1 MKILEFMD
9 MNSTKYGGLERF
21 MFRLMKT
28 RSKDNFFFVFQNSPQ
43 SEELVRDFT
52 ACGAEIIV
60 LDTEGKKAIKKLFQ
74 VFKLFLKIKPDLV
87 HFHFA
92 NGFFLFAPLAKLAG
106 VKYLVKTQHCCLTTN
121 DLKQIQNKSQF
132 SLKTKILSIN
142 GKIYRLFDRI
152 VFCGKYVQQQFE
164 SVYGKSSK
172 NKMIYLGVEPINI
185 LTVDKQVVLKKQ
197 LNISD
202 DCKVITT
209 VLFADPIKGADVLIK
224 AISFIKRD
232 DFIVCIVGV
241 NDNLEFAKN
250 LHRLARNLNV
260 EDKIR
265 WIGITDYV
273 NKYLSISDIYC
284 QPSRSE
290 ALGLAVCEAKSAK
303 LPIIGS
309 DICGLPEVSNILF
322 QSENSEELGEKL
334 ACLLEDKQLRQEL
347 SQQSYQDFCDNFD
360 ISIGVEKYSQ
370 LYDELFLSK

>member
-1 MKILEFMD
+1 MKIIEFMD
-9 MNSTKYGGLERF
+9 MKSTKYGGLDRF
-21 MFRLMKT
+21 MLRLMKK
-28 RSKDNFFFVFQNSPQ
+28 RSKDKFFFVFQNVPQ
-43 SEELVRDFT
+43 SEELIRDFT
-52 ACGAEIIV
+52 ACGAEIMV
-60 LDTEGKKAIKKLFQ
+60 LDTDGKKAIRKLFQ
-74 VFKLFLKIKPDLV
+74 VFKLFLTIKPELV

-142 GKIYRLFDRI
+142 GKMYQLFNRI

-172 NKMIYLGVEPINI
+172 NKMIYFGVEPIKMIN
-185 LTVDKQVVLKKQ
+185 VDKRVVLKRQ

-202 DCKVITT
+202 ECKVITT
-209 VLFADPIKGADVLIK
+209 ILFADPIKGADVLIK
-224 AISFIKRD
+224 AIPFIKRN

-241 NDNLEFAKN
+241 NDNLEFAKK

-265 WIGITDYV
+265 WIGVTDYV

-290 ALGLAVCEAKSAK
+290 ALTLAVCEAKSAK
-303 LPIIGS
+303 LPVIGS
-309 DICGLPEVSNILF
+309 NMGGLPEISNIQF

-334 ACLLEDKQLRQEL
+334 TSLLENSQLRHEL
-347 SQQSYQDFCDNFD
+347 SLQSYQDFCDNFD

-370 LYDELFLSK
+370 LYDEILLS

>member
-1 MKILEFMD
+1 MKIIEFMD
-9 MNSTKYGGLERF
+9 MKSTKYGGLDRF
-21 MFRLMKT
+21 MLRLMKK
-28 RSKDNFFFVFQNSPQ
+28 RSKDKFFFVFQNVPQ

-74 VFKLFLKIKPDLV
+74 VFKLFLTIKPDLV

-142 GKIYRLFDRI
+142 GKMYRLFDRI

-172 NKMIYLGVEPINI
+172 NKMIYFGVEPIKMIN
-185 LTVDKQVVLKKQ
+185 VDKRIVLKRQ

-202 DCKVITT
+202 ECKVITT
-209 VLFADPIKGADVLIK
+209 ILFADPIKGADVLIK
-224 AISFIKRD
+224 AIPFIKRN

-241 NDNLEFAKN
+241 NDNLEFAKK

-265 WIGITDYV
+265 WIGVTDYV

-290 ALGLAVCEAKSAK
+290 ALTLAVCEAKSAK
-303 LPIIGS
+303 LPVIGS
-309 DICGLPEVSNILF
+309 NMGGLPEISNIQF

-334 ACLLEDKQLRQEL
+334 TSLLKNSQLRHEL
-347 SQQSYQDFCDNFD
+347 SLQSYQDFCGNFD

-370 LYDELFLSK
+370 LYDEILLS

>member
-1 MKILEFMD
+1 MKIIEFMD
-9 MNSTKYGGLERF
+9 MKSTKYGGLDRF
-21 MFRLMKT
+21 MLRLMKK
-28 RSKDNFFFVFQNSPQ
+28 RSKDKFFFVFQNVPQ

-60 LDTEGKKAIKKLFQ
+60 LDTEGKKAIRKLFQ
-74 VFKLFLKIKPDLV
+74 VFKLFLTIKPELV

-172 NKMIYLGVEPINI
+172 NKMIYFGVEPIKMIN
-185 LTVDKQVVLKKQ
+185 VDKRVVLKRQ

-202 DCKVITT
+202 ECKVITT
-209 VLFADPIKGADVLIK
+209 ILFADPIKGADVLIK
-224 AISFIKRD
+224 AIPFIKRN

-241 NDNLEFAKN
+241 NDNLEFAKK

-265 WIGITDYV
+265 WIGVTDYV

-290 ALGLAVCEAKSAK
+290 ALTLAVCEAKSAK
-303 LPIIGS
+303 LPVIGS
-309 DICGLPEVSNILF
+309 NMGGLPEISNIQF

-334 ACLLEDKQLRQEL
+334 TSLLENSQLRHEL
-347 SQQSYQDFCDNFD
+347 SLQSYQDFCDNFD

-370 LYDELFLSK
+370 LYDEILLS

>member
-1 MKILEFMD
+1 MKIIEFMD
-9 MNSTKYGGLERF
+9 MKSTKYGGLDRF
-21 MFRLMKT
+21 MLRLMKK
-28 RSKDNFFFVFQNSPQ
+28 RSKDKFFFVFQNVPQ

-60 LDTEGKKAIKKLFQ
+60 LDTEGKKAIRKLFQ
-74 VFKLFLKIKPDLV
+74 VFKLFLTIKPELV

-172 NKMIYLGVEPINI
+172 NKMIYFGVEPIKMIN
-185 LTVDKQVVLKKQ
+185 VDKRVVLKRQ

-202 DCKVITT
+202 ECKVITT
-209 VLFADPIKGADVLIK
+209 ILFADPIKGADVLIK
-224 AISFIKRD
+224 AIPFIKRN

-241 NDNLEFAKN
+241 NDNLEFAKK

-265 WIGITDYV
+265 WIGVTDYV

-290 ALGLAVCEAKSAK
+290 ALTLAVCEAKSAK
-303 LPIIGS
+303 LPVIGS
-309 DICGLPEVSNILF
+309 NMGGLPEISNIQF

-334 ACLLEDKQLRQEL
+334 TSLLENSQLKHEL
-347 SQQSYQDFCDNFD
+347 SLQSYQDFCDNFD

-370 LYDELFLSK
+370 LYDEILLS

>member
-1 MKILEFMD
+1 MKIIEFMD
-9 MNSTKYGGLERF
+9 MKSTKYGGLDRF
-21 MFRLMKT
+21 MLRLMKK
-28 RSKDNFFFVFQNSPQ
+28 RSKDKFFFVFQNVPQ

-74 VFKLFLKIKPDLV
+74 VFKLFLTIKPDLV

-142 GKIYRLFDRI
+142 GKMYRLFDRI

-172 NKMIYLGVEPINI
+172 NKMIYFGVEPIKMIN
-185 LTVDKQVVLKKQ
+185 VDKRVVLKRQ

-202 DCKVITT
+202 ECKVITT
-209 VLFADPIKGADVLIK
+209 ILFADPIKGADVLIK
-224 AISFIKRD
+224 AIPFIKRN

-241 NDNLEFAKN
+241 NDNLEFAKK

-265 WIGITDYV
+265 WIGVTDYV

-290 ALGLAVCEAKSAK
+290 ALTLAVCEAKSAK
-303 LPIIGS
+303 LPVIGS
-309 DICGLPEVSNILF
+309 NMGGLPEISNIQF

-334 ACLLEDKQLRQEL
+334 TSLLENSQLRHEL
-347 SQQSYQDFCDNFD
+347 SLQSYQDFCDNFD

-370 LYDELFLSK
+370 LYDEILLS

>member
-1 MKILEFMD
+1 MKIIEFMD
-9 MNSTKYGGLERF
+9 MKSTKYGGLDRF
-21 MFRLMKT
+21 MLRLMKK
-28 RSKDNFFFVFQNSPQ
+28 RSKDKFFFVFQNVPQ

-60 LDTEGKKAIKKLFQ
+60 LDTEGKKAIRKLFQ
-74 VFKLFLKIKPDLV
+74 VFKLFLTIKPELV

-142 GKIYRLFDRI
+142 GNIYRLFDRI

-172 NKMIYLGVEPINI
+172 NKMIYFGVEPIKMIN
-185 LTVDKQVVLKKQ
+185 VDKRVVLKRQ

-202 DCKVITT
+202 ECKVITT
-209 VLFADPIKGADVLIK
+209 ILFADPIKGADVLIK
-224 AISFIKRD
+224 AIPFIKRN

-241 NDNLEFAKN
+241 NDNLEFAKK

-265 WIGITDYV
+265 WIGVTDYV

-290 ALGLAVCEAKSAK
+290 ALTLAVCEAKSAK
-303 LPIIGS
+303 LPVIGS
-309 DICGLPEVSNILF
+309 NMGGLPEISNIQF

-334 ACLLEDKQLRQEL
+334 TSLLENSQLRHEL
-347 SQQSYQDFCDNFD
+347 SLQSYQDFCDNFD

-370 LYDELFLSK
+370 LYDEILLS

>member
-1 MKILEFMD
+1 MKIIEFMD
-9 MNSTKYGGLERF
+9 MKSTKYGGLDRF
-21 MFRLMKT
+21 MLRLMKK
-28 RSKDNFFFVFQNSPQ
+28 RSKDKFFFVFQNVPQ

-74 VFKLFLKIKPDLV
+74 VFKLFLTIKPDLV

-142 GKIYRLFDRI
+142 GKRYRLFDRI

-172 NKMIYLGVEPINI
+172 NKMIYFGVEPIKMIN
-185 LTVDKQVVLKKQ
+185 VDKRVVLKRQ

-202 DCKVITT
+202 ECKVITT
-209 VLFADPIKGADVLIK
+209 ILFADPIKGADVLIK
-224 AISFIKRD
+224 AIPFIKRN

-241 NDNLEFAKN
+241 NDNLEFAKK

-265 WIGITDYV
+265 WIGVTDYV

-290 ALGLAVCEAKSAK
+290 ALTLAVCEAKSAK
-303 LPIIGS
+303 LPVIGS
-309 DICGLPEVSNILF
+309 NMGGLPEISNIQF

-334 ACLLEDKQLRQEL
+334 TSLLENSQLRHEL
-347 SQQSYQDFCDNFD
+347 SLQSYQDFCDNFD

-370 LYDELFLSK
+370 LYDEILLS

>member
-1 MKILEFMD
+1 MKIIEFMD
-9 MNSTKYGGLERF
+9 MKSTKYGGLDRF
-21 MFRLMKT
+21 MLRLMKK
-28 RSKDNFFFVFQNSPQ
+28 RSKDKFFFVFQNVPQ

-60 LDTEGKKAIKKLFQ
+60 LDTEGKKAIRKLFQ
-74 VFKLFLKIKPDLV
+74 VFKLFLTIKPELV

-172 NKMIYLGVEPINI
+172 NKMIYFGVEPIKMIN
-185 LTVDKQVVLKKQ
+185 VDKRVVLKRQ

-202 DCKVITT
+202 ECKVITT
-209 VLFADPIKGADVLIK
+209 ILFADPIKGADVLIK
-224 AISFIKRD
+224 AIPFIKRN

-265 WIGITDYV
+265 WIGVTDYV

-290 ALGLAVCEAKSAK
+290 ALTLAVCEAKSAK
-303 LPIIGS
+303 LPVIGS
-309 DICGLPEVSNILF
+309 NMGGLPEISNIQF

-334 ACLLEDKQLRQEL
+334 TSLLENSQLRHEL
-347 SQQSYQDFCDNFD
+347 SLQSYQDFCDNFD

-370 LYDELFLSK
+370 LYDEILLS

>member
-1 MKILEFMD
+1 MKIIEFMD
-9 MNSTKYGGLERF
+9 MKSTKYGGLDRF
-21 MFRLMKT
+21 MLRLMKK
-28 RSKDNFFFVFQNSPQ
+28 RSKDKFFFVFQNVPQ

-60 LDTEGKKAIKKLFQ
+60 LDTEGKKAIRKLFQ
-74 VFKLFLKIKPDLV
+74 VFKLFLTIKPELV

-106 VKYLVKTQHCCLTTN
+106 VKYLFKTQHCCLTTN

-172 NKMIYLGVEPINI
+172 NKMIYFGVEPIKMIN
-185 LTVDKQVVLKKQ
+185 VDKRVVLKRQ

-202 DCKVITT
+202 ECKVITT
-209 VLFADPIKGADVLIK
+209 ILFADPIKGADVLIK
-224 AISFIKRD
+224 AIPFIKRN

-241 NDNLEFAKN
+241 NDNLEFAKK

-290 ALGLAVCEAKSAK
+290 ALTLAVCEAKSAK
-303 LPIIGS
+303 LPVIGS
-309 DICGLPEVSNILF
+309 NMGGLPEISNIQF

-334 ACLLEDKQLRQEL
+334 TSLLENSQLRHEL
-347 SQQSYQDFCDNFD
+347 SLQSYQDFCDNFD

-370 LYDELFLSK
+370 LYDEILLS

>member
-1 MKILEFMD
+1 MKIIEFMD
-9 MNSTKYGGLERF
+9 MKSTKYGGLDRF
-21 MFRLMKT
+21 MLRLMKK
-28 RSKDNFFFVFQNSPQ
+28 RSKDKFFFVFQNVPQ
-43 SEELVRDFT
+43 SEELIRDFT

-74 VFKLFLKIKPDLV
+74 VFKLFLTIKPDLV

-92 NGFFLFAPLAKLAG
+92 YGFFLFAPLAKLAG

-142 GKIYRLFDRI
+142 GKMYRLFDRI

-172 NKMIYLGVEPINI
+172 NKMIYFGVEPIKMIN
-185 LTVDKQVVLKKQ
+185 VDKRVALKRQ

-202 DCKVITT
+202 ECKVITT
-209 VLFADPIKGADVLIK
+209 ILFADPIKGADVLIK
-224 AISFIKRD
+224 AIPFIKRN

-241 NDNLEFAKN
+241 NDNLEFAKK

-265 WIGITDYV
+265 WIGVTDYV

-290 ALGLAVCEAKSAK
+290 ALTLAVCEAKSAK
-303 LPIIGS
+303 LPVIGS
-309 DICGLPEVSNILF
+309 NMGGLPEISNIQF

-334 ACLLEDKQLRQEL
+334 TSLLENSQLRHEL
-347 SQQSYQDFCDNFD
+347 SLQSYQDFCDNFD

-370 LYDELFLSK
+370 LYDEILLS

>member
-1 MKILEFMD
+1 MKIIEFMD
-9 MNSTKYGGLERF
+9 MKSTKYGGLDRF
-21 MFRLMKT
+21 MLRLMKK
-28 RSKDNFFFVFQNSPQ
+28 RSKDKFFFVFQNVPQ

-60 LDTEGKKAIKKLFQ
+60 LDTEGKKAIRKLFQ
-74 VFKLFLKIKPDLV
+74 VFKLFLTIKPELV

-172 NKMIYLGVEPINI
+172 NKMIYFGVEPIKMIN
-185 LTVDKQVVLKKQ
+185 VDKRVVLKRQ

-202 DCKVITT
+202 ECKVITT
-209 VLFADPIKGADVLIK
+209 ILFADPIKGADVLIK
-224 AISFIKRD
+224 AIPFIKRN

-241 NDNLEFAKN
+241 NDNLEFAKK

-265 WIGITDYV
+265 WIGVTDYV

-290 ALGLAVCEAKSAK
+290 ALTLAVCEAKSAK
-303 LPIIGS
+303 LPVIGS
-309 DICGLPEVSNILF
+309 NMGGLPEISNIQFL
-322 QSENSEELGEKL
+322 SENSEELGEKL
-334 ACLLEDKQLRQEL
+334 TSLLENSQLRHEL
-347 SQQSYQDFCDNFD
+347 SLQSYQDFCDNFD

-370 LYDELFLSK
+370 LYDEILLS

>member
-1 MKILEFMD
+1 MKIIEFMD
-9 MNSTKYGGLERF
+9 MKSTKYGGLDRF
-21 MFRLMKT
+21 MLRLMKK
-28 RSKDNFFFVFQNSPQ
+28 RSKDKFFFVFQNVPQ

-60 LDTEGKKAIKKLFQ
+60 LDTEGKKAIRKLFQ
-74 VFKLFLKIKPDLV
+74 VFKLFLTIKPELV

-106 VKYLVKTQHCCLTTN
+106 VKYLFKTQHCCLTTN

-172 NKMIYLGVEPINI
+172 NKMIYFGVEPIKMIN
-185 LTVDKQVVLKKQ
+185 VDKRVVLKRQ

-202 DCKVITT
+202 ECKVITT
-209 VLFADPIKGADVLIK
+209 ILFADPIKGADVLIK
-224 AISFIKRD
+224 AIPFIKRN

-241 NDNLEFAKN
+241 NDNLEFAKK

-265 WIGITDYV
+265 WIGVTDYV

-290 ALGLAVCEAKSAK
+290 ALTLAVCEAKSAK
-303 LPIIGS
+303 LPVIGS
-309 DICGLPEVSNILF
+309 NMGGLPEISNIQF

-334 ACLLEDKQLRQEL
+334 TSLLENSQLRHEL
-347 SQQSYQDFCDNFD
+347 SLQSYQDFCDNFD

-370 LYDELFLSK
+370 LYDEILLS

>member
-1 MKILEFMD
+1 MKIIEFMD
-9 MNSTKYGGLERF
+9 MKSTKYGGLDRF
-21 MFRLMKT
+21 MLRLMKK
-28 RSKDNFFFVFQNSPQ
+28 RSKDKFFFVFQNVPQ
-43 SEELVRDFT
+43 SEELIRDFT
-52 ACGAEIIV
+52 ACGAEIMV
-60 LDTEGKKAIKKLFQ
+60 LDTDGKKAIRKLFQ
-74 VFKLFLKIKPDLV
+74 VFKLFLTIKPELV

-142 GKIYRLFDRI
+142 GKMYQLFNRI

-172 NKMIYLGVEPINI
+172 NKMIYFGVEPIKMIN
-185 LTVDKQVVLKKQ
+185 VDKRVVLKRQ

-202 DCKVITT
+202 ECKVITT
-209 VLFADPIKGADVLIK
+209 ILFADPIKGADVLIK
-224 AISFIKRD
+224 AIPFIKRN
-232 DFIVCIVGV
+232 DFIICIVGV
-241 NDNLEFAKN
+241 NDNLEFAKK

-265 WIGITDYV
+265 WIGVTDYV

-290 ALGLAVCEAKSAK
+290 ALTLAVCEAKSAK
-303 LPIIGS
+303 LPVIGS
-309 DICGLPEVSNILF
+309 NMGGLPEISNIQF

-334 ACLLEDKQLRQEL
+334 TSLLENSQLRHEL
-347 SQQSYQDFCDNFD
+347 SLQSYQDFCDNFD

-370 LYDELFLSK
+370 LYDEILLS

>member
-1 MKILEFMD
+1 MKIIEFMD
-9 MNSTKYGGLERF
+9 MKSTKYGGLDRF
-21 MFRLMKT
+21 MLRLMKK
-28 RSKDNFFFVFQNSPQ
+28 RSKDKFFFVFQNVPQ

-74 VFKLFLKIKPDLV
+74 VFKLFLTIKPDLV

-92 NGFFLFAPLAKLAG
+92 YGFFLFAPLAKLAG

-142 GKIYRLFDRI
+142 GKMYRLFDRI

-172 NKMIYLGVEPINI
+172 NKMIYFGVEPIKMIN
-185 LTVDKQVVLKKQ
+185 VDKRVVLKRQ

-202 DCKVITT
+202 ECKVITT
-209 VLFADPIKGADVLIK
+209 ILFADPIKGADVLIK
-224 AISFIKRD
+224 AIPFIKRN
-232 DFIVCIVGV
+232 DFIVCIVGI
-241 NDNLEFAKN
+241 NDNLEFAKK

-265 WIGITDYV
+265 WIGVTDYV

-290 ALGLAVCEAKSAK
+290 ALTLAVCEAKSAK
-303 LPIIGS
+303 LPVIGS
-309 DICGLPEVSNILF
+309 NMGGLPEISNIQF
-322 QSENSEELGEKL
+322 QSENSEELGVKL
-334 ACLLEDKQLRQEL
+334 TSLLENSQLRHEL
-347 SQQSYQDFCDNFD
+347 SLQSYQDFCDNFD

-370 LYDELFLSK
+370 LYDEILLS

>member
-1 MKILEFMD
+1 

-172 NKMIYLGVEPINI
+172 NKMIYFGVEPIKMIN
-185 LTVDKQVVLKKQ
+185 VDKRVVLKRQ

-202 DCKVITT
+202 ECKVITT
-209 VLFADPIKGADVLIK
+209 ILFADPIKGADVLIK
-224 AISFIKRD
+224 AIPFIKRN

-241 NDNLEFAKN
+241 NDNLEFAKK

-265 WIGITDYV
+265 WIGVTDYV

-290 ALGLAVCEAKSAK
+290 ALTLAVCEAKSAK
-303 LPIIGS
+303 LPVIGS
-309 DICGLPEVSNILF
+309 NMGGLPEISNIQF

-334 ACLLEDKQLRQEL
+334 TSLLENSQLRHEL
-347 SQQSYQDFCDNFD
+347 SLQSYQDFCDNFD

-370 LYDELFLSK
+370 LYDELTLSK

>member
-1 MKILEFMD
+1 MKIIEFMD
-9 MNSTKYGGLERF
+9 MKSTKYGGLDRF
-21 MFRLMKT
+21 MLRLMNK
-28 RSKDNFFFVFQNSPQ
+28 RSKDKFFFVFQNVPQ

-74 VFKLFLKIKPDLV
+74 VFKLFLTIKPDLV

-92 NGFFLFAPLAKLAG
+92 YGFFLFAPLAKLAG

-142 GKIYRLFDRI
+142 GKMYRLFDRI

-172 NKMIYLGVEPINI
+172 NKMIYFGVEPIKMIN
-185 LTVDKQVVLKKQ
+185 VDKRVVLKRQ

-202 DCKVITT
+202 ECKVITT
-209 VLFADPIKGADVLIK
+209 ILFADPIKGADVLIK
-224 AISFIKRD
+224 AIPFIKRN

-241 NDNLEFAKN
+241 NDNLEFAKK
-250 LHRLARNLNV
+250 LRRLARNLNV

-265 WIGITDYV
+265 WIGVTDYV

-290 ALGLAVCEAKSAK
+290 ALTLAVCEAKSAK
-303 LPIIGS
+303 LPVIGS
-309 DICGLPEVSNILF
+309 NMGGLPEISNIQF

-334 ACLLEDKQLRQEL
+334 TSLLENSQLRHEL
-347 SQQSYQDFCDNFD
+347 SLQSYQDFCDNFD

-370 LYDELFLSK
+370 LYDEILLS

>member
-1 MKILEFMD
+1 MKIIEFMD
-9 MNSTKYGGLERF
+9 MKSTKYGGLDRF
-21 MFRLMKT
+21 MLRLMKK
-28 RSKDNFFFVFQNSPQ
+28 RSKDKFFFVFQNVPQ

-74 VFKLFLKIKPDLV
+74 VFKLFLTIKPDLV

-92 NGFFLFAPLAKLAG
+92 YGFFLFAPLAKLAG

-142 GKIYRLFDRI
+142 GKMYRLFDRI

-172 NKMIYLGVEPINI
+172 NKMIYFGVEPIKMIN
-185 LTVDKQVVLKKQ
+185 VDKRVVLKRQ

-202 DCKVITT
+202 ECKVITT
-209 VLFADPIKGADVLIK
+209 ILFADPIKGADVLIK
-224 AISFIKRD
+224 AIPFIKRN
-232 DFIVCIVGV
+232 DFIVCIVGI
-241 NDNLEFAKN
+241 NDNLEFTKK

-265 WIGITDYV
+265 WIGVTDYV

-290 ALGLAVCEAKSAK
+290 ALTLAVCEAKSAK
-303 LPIIGS
+303 LPVIGS
-309 DICGLPEVSNILF
+309 NMGGLPEISNIQF

-334 ACLLEDKQLRQEL
+334 TSLLENSQLRHEL
-347 SQQSYQDFCDNFD
+347 SLQSYQDFCDNFD

-370 LYDELFLSK
+370 LYDEILLS